1 MLTLREIRD
10 KSKTLY
16 PNSEERRAGYVQGYV
31 DALNTVGM
39 ASDKTFYEKVAEGL
53 RKIWPSGEKDGKY
66 PWRDSVSNLTKRLE
80 FIWNDRR
87 FGDKYSVEDCLRAGR
102 RYVAQFTDNAK
113 YMVLLKYFVFK
124 QDKSAVD
131 KSGKIIYTY
140 KSLLA
145 DYLESVE
152 NSMPDEFES
161 FDMLDSSTL
170 I

>member
-10 KSKTLY
+10 KSQTLF

-102 RYVAQFTDNAK
+102 RYVAQFQDNAK

-131 KSGKIIYTY
+131 KSGKIVYTY

-152 NSMPDEFES
+152 NNVPDEYDEIQT
-161 FDMLDSSTL
+161 FDIYTL
-170 I
+170 V